1 MATIRRDVRKRRG
14 GDDVASAQSRSRTK
28 QEPTGNGALT
38 DADLRELVPT
48 GLEASLVKSKLHDK
62 NLAVAGLGEPNGWEG
77 KMPELPADIASLDHV
92 EMANLL
98 GSFANALSTALWQAS
113 KAYIEADA
121 YDAIA
126 EYLEDVAM
134 LDANES
140 NEGKRKAQAR
150 TDERVVAARSM
161 QRTAHHNYVRFR
173 DLAKTIEIRWR
184 TVSRVG
190 GFVGDEAEAET
201 AGAIK
206 RSTRGQSRGDAKGSA
221 RGELKR
227 RPHR

>member
-1 MATIRRDVRKRRG
+1 MATIKRNVRKRALSSEGARG
-14 GDDVASAQSRSRTK
+14 RSDD
-28 QEPTGNGALT
+28 NGALT
-38 DADLRELVPT
+38 DSDLRELIPT
-48 GLEASLVKSKLHDK
+48 GLEGSLVKSKLHDK
-62 NLAVAGLGEPNGWEG
+62 TLAIAGLGAPDDWEG
-77 KMPELPADIASLDHV
+77 VMPFIPEDIASMDH
-92 EMANLL
+92 EMMATLL
-98 GSFANALSTALWQAS
+98 GDFANALSTALWQAS

-121 YDAIA
+121 YDGIA
-126 EYLEDVAM
+126 EYLEDVAL

-161 QRTAHHNYVRFR
+161 QRQAYHDYVRFR

-184 TVSRVG
+184 TVSRIG

-206 RSTRGQSRGDAKGSA
+206 NSTRGKAPGTA
-221 RGELKR
+221 RGSGRAEIR
-227 RPHR
+227 RKPRK